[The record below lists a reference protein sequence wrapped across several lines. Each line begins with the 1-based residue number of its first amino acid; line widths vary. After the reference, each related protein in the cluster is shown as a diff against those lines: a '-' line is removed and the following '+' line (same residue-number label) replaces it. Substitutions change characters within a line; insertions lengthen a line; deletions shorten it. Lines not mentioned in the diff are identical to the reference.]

1 MAGDTRMSMAI
12 NIYYAGRGNAAKE
25 FASEMISS
33 GIVSGVRQK
42 KGNLNMNIFCLLT
55 IKKRFF

>member
-1 MAGDTRMSMAI
+1 MSMTI

-33 GIVSGVRQK
+33 GIVSEVRQK